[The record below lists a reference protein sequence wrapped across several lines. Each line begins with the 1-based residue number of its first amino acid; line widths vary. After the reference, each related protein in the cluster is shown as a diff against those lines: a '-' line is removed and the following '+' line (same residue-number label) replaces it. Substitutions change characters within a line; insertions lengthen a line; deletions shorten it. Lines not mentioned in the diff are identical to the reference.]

1 LLAGQL
7 TNYGKAQQDR
17 RRMQAANYGGGKDW
31 AINGMLELDES
42 KWCAQANDLEI
53 LVNARMPG
61 NAILIAS
68 THE

>member
-1 LLAGQL
+1 
-7 TNYGKAQQDR
+7 
-17 RRMQAANYGGGKDW
+17 MQAANYGGGKDW

-53 LVNARMPG
+53 LVNARTPG